1 MSSHSLKL
9 AGVTALAAASL
20 LVSGCGGQNQAGS
33 ASGGESASAG
43 GVSGTV
49 TVDGSSTVAPLSEA
63 AADLFRAVE
72 PGVNVTVATA
82 GTGGGFQKFCAGET
96 DISDA
101 SRPIKDEEAAA
112 CKAAGIDFTEV
123 IVANDG
129 LSVVVNPENTWAK
142 CLTVKQLNTMWAPES
157 EGKIK
162 NWNQIDSSFPDQPLT
177 LFGAGTD
184 SGTFDYFTDAING
197 EEGASRTDY
206 SPSED
211 DNVTIQGVK
220 GDKGAVGYFGLSYV
234 EQNPDAI
241 KAVEIDGGDGC
252 VAPSKETVQDKT
264 YKPLARPLYIYVKN
278 SSYKDNQAVKAYVDF
293 YVENEAKVA
302 EEALF
307 VGLTPEQ
314 KKTAQD
320 ELGSIAA

>member
-1 MSSHSLKL
+1 VVAESL
-9 AGVTALAAASL
+9 T
-20 LVSGCGGQNQAGS
+20 NQ
-33 ASGGESASAG
+33 
-43 GVSGTV
+43 
-49 TVDGSSTVAPLSEA
+49 
-63 AADLFRAVE
+63 
-72 PGVNVTVATA
+72 PGVNVTVAES
-82 GTGGGFQKFCAGET
+82 GTGGGFKKFCAGET

-101 SRPIKDEEAAA
+101 SRPIKDEEAAECTA
-112 CKAAGIDFTEV
+112 NGIEYTEV

-142 CLTVKQLNTMWAPES
+142 CLTIAQLKTMWSPES

-162 NWNQIDSSFPDQPLT
+162 NWNQIDKSFPDQPLT

-184 SGTFDYFTDAING
+184 SGTFDYFTEAING

-220 GDKGAVGYFGLSYV
+220 GDKGATGYFGLSYV
-234 EQNPDAI
+234 EQNPDAV
-241 KAVEIDGGDGC
+241 KAVEVDGGAGC
-252 VAPSKETVQDKT
+252 VAPSADTVQDKT
-264 YKPLARPLYIYVKN
+264 YKPLARPLFIYVKN
-278 SSYKDNQAVKAYVDF
+278 ASYKDSAAVRSYVDF

-302 EEALF
+302 EAALF

-320 ELGSIAA
+320 ELGSIAT

>member
-1 MSSHSLKL
+1 VSSVSLKL
-9 AGVTALAAASL
+9 AGVTALAAAAL
-20 LVSGCGGQNQAGS
+20 LVSGCGGQNNAGGS
-33 ASGGESASAG
+33 SSEA

-49 TVDGSSTVAPLSEA
+49 SVDGSSTVAPLSEA
-63 AADLFRAVE
+63 AADLFRDVE
-72 PGVNVTVATA
+72 PGVNVSVGTA
-82 GTGGGFQKFCAGET
+82 GTGGGFKKFCAGES

-101 SRPIKDEEAAA
+101 SRPIKDEEAAE
-112 CKAAGIDFTEV
+112 CKAKGLEFTEV

-142 CLTVKQLNTMWAPES
+142 CLTVAQLKTMWSPES

-162 NWNQIDSSFPDQPLT
+162 NWNQIDKSFPDVPLT

-184 SGTFDYFTDAING
+184 SGTFDYFTEAING

-234 EQNPDAI
+234 EQNPDAV
-241 KAVEIDGGDGC
+241 KAVEVDGGNGC

-264 YKPLARPLYIYVKN
+264 YKPLARPLFIYVKN
-278 SSYKDNQAVKAYVDF
+278 SSYKDSEAVRSYVDF

-302 EEALF
+302 ELALF

-320 ELGSIAA
+320 ELGSIAP

>member
-1 MSSHSLKL
+1 MSSRSLKL

-20 LVSGCGGQNQAGS
+20 LVSGCGGQNNAGS
-33 ASGGESASAG
+33 ASGGAG
-43 GVSGTV
+43 GISGTV

-63 AADLFRAVE
+63 AADLFRSVE

-101 SRPIKDEEAAA
+101 SRPIKDEEAEA
-112 CKAAGIDFTEV
+112 CKTKGIDYTEV

-129 LSVVVNPENTWAK
+129 LSVVVNPENTWAT
-142 CLTVKQLNTMWAPES
+142 CLTVEQLKTMWSPES

-162 NWNQIDSSFPDQPLT
+162 NWNQIDQSFPDQPLT

-184 SGTFDYFTDAING
+184 SGTFDYFTEAING

-234 EQNPDAI
+234 EQNPDAV
-241 KAVEIDGGDGC
+241 KAVEVDGGGGC
-252 VAPSKETVQDKT
+252 VAPSKETVQDKS
-264 YKPLARPLYIYVKN
+264 YKPLARPLFIYVKN
-278 SSYKDNQAVKAYVDF
+278 SSYKDNAAVRSYVDF
-293 YVENEAKVA
+293 YIENEAKVA

-320 ELGSIAA
+320 ELGSIAGAG